1 MGTRVRLI
9 IMFNDLSQ
17 LAHTV
22 YAENVALEMKAIVQV
37 YKASDAVIVGFVTF
51 SDKGIVT
58 VYDRTG
64 KVANCEPNV
73 TDVFNAGVT
82 QARYRYHYKAALD
95 KIAATCGN
103 CDPTGGD
110 RAVSFAREALD
121 SEPGFP
127 RED

>member
-1 MGTRVRLI
+1 MVARVTLI
-9 IMFNDLSQ
+9 ILFDDMSHR
-17 LAHTV
+17 AHTV
-22 YAENVALEMKAIVQV
+22 DAENVALEMKAIVQV
-37 YKASDAVIVGFVTF
+37 YKASDAVIVGFVT
-51 SDKGIVT
+51 SSEKGDVT

-64 KVANCEPNV
+64 KVKNGEPDI

-82 QARYRYHYKAALD
+82 QARYRYHYKAALN